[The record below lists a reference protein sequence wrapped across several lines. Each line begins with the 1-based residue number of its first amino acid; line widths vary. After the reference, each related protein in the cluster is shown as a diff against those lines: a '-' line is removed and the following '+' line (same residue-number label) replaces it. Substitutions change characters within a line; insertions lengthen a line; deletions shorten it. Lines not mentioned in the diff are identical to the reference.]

1 MANRRDPGGPDD
13 MAYAA
18 VRMGEA
24 AERMAEELAK
34 GEAMRVVYG
43 ESRGEGAPVADDVR
57 PAPWPAPGGVLSFSH
72 GGSRAG
78 ALPWRVRV
86 SHGGSLLATEPGG
99 GHGVREEVRDPF
111 CRRHRPR
118 EHRGE
123 AAGAPSALRQ
133 APPPPGGSRALP
145 TPLPRPPK
153 APTRPQSPRSGG
165 AGGGGCSWDPRPCG
179 Y

>member
-1 MANRRDPGGPDD
+1 MANRRDPGGADD

-43 ESRGEGAPVADDVR
+43 ESRGEGAPVAGDVW

-123 AAGAPSALRQ
+123 AAALR
-133 APPPPGGSRALP
+133 PPSTGATTTGWQPCPADTP
-145 TPLPRPPK
+145 TPAPEGAHEATEPPE
-153 APTRPQSPRSGG
+153 RRSWWRRVFGG
-165 AGGGGCSWDPRPCG
+165 
-179 Y
+179 